1 MSVTDVAIVGAGPAG
16 LAAAIQLKRYGI
28 EFRILERE
36 RIGGLLT
43 NAHLVEN
50 YPGFPKGISGPA
62 LVRSFKRQLR
72 NFGIKVEF
80 NEVKKIDSHDDLFCL
95 STSQGSLSS
104 RTAVI
109 ASGTV
114 PRKLP
119 GLHIPLNALDC
130 VFYEVFPLVR
140 MVNKKIAVI
149 GSGDAA
155 FDYAMGLSIR
165 NEVLILSR
173 GNRAKCLPLLWKR
186 VRENPKIVFLGDIRL
201 DEIRRTDG
209 GLRLSYSTPK
219 EKQEREVS
227 FVVIAIGREPRLD
240 FLSDQLN
247 NNFETLKQSRRF
259 FIIGD
264 VKNNLYRQ
272 TAIATGDGIR
282 AAMEIYEQKE
292 GGSR

>member
-62 LVRSFKRQLR
+62 LVRSFKRQLN
-72 NFGIKVEF
+72 NFGIEVEF

-95 STSQGSLSS
+95 STSQGSLAS

-130 VFYEVFPLVR
+130 VFYDVFPLVR

-155 FDYAMGLSIR
+155 FFYAMGLSIR

-173 GNRAKCLPLLWKR
+173 GNRVKCLPLLWKR

-219 EKQEREVS
+219 EKQEGEVS

-247 NNFETLKQSRRF
+247 NNFETLKQSRRLF
-259 FIIGD
+259 MIGD